1 MSAPGRRYGYVGPPH
16 LLRTVR
22 PGTAG
27 HAVHAAADL
36 DACAAERGG
45 AELAEPFTFVVTP
58 DGLLR
63 LAPRRSE
70 HVACAGGGDVLAAGE
85 IAFRRVA
92 GRWTVTEVSNQST
105 GYCPDPGS
113 WPAVAAAL
121 DRAGVGRP
129 GRFTHELVF
138 RRCPECRELN
148 VVRENQFVCVF
159 CDGDLPPLWNV
170 AP

>member
-1 MSAPGRRYGYVGPPH
+1 MSTPGRRYGYVGPPH

-36 DACAAERGG
+36 DAWAAERGG

-70 HVACAGGGDVLAAGE
+70 HVACAGGGDVLGGVSSIRPGSRRLVPRLAALSSVPDSPKLSAPLEQGGPPSHRLPPPPCD
-85 IAFRRVA
+85 ARHQ
-92 GRWTVTEVSNQST
+92 TPL
-105 GYCPDPGS
+105 PDP
-113 WPAVAAAL
+113 A
-121 DRAGVGRP
+121 
-129 GRFTHELVF
+129 
-138 RRCPECRELN
+138 
-148 VVRENQFVCVF
+148 
-159 CDGDLPPLWNV
+159 
-170 AP
+170 